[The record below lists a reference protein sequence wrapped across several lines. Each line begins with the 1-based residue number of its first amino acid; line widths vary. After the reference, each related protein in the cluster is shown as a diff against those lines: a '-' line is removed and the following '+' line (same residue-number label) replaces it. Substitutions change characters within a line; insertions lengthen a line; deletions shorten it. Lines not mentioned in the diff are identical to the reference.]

1 MITDFKA
8 LISAIALT
16 AAVGCAMPVLS
27 AESDWTIEPAGSKLD
42 FHLKNMGMGVDGKFT
57 KVSGTV
63 KYDGKNLAQ
72 ASVDAKVDIDSV
84 DTGNEMRDKH
94 LKTKDFFDMGKYPAA
109 EFTSNK
115 IEVDKSGEFKIY
127 GRLSLH
133 GIPQEVVLNATP
145 LKESVDKA
153 GRKHLTTTATNQIER
168 KSYGIGGLGAA
179 SISNEV
185 SLNLT
190 IDLVQ

>member
-1 MITDFKA
+1 MITDFRA
-8 LISAIALT
+8 TLAAIALT
-16 AAVGCAMPVLS
+16 ATVGICAPVHS
-27 AESDWTIEPAGSKLD
+27 AESDWTIEPANSRLD

-84 DTGNEMRDKH
+84 DTGYEMRDKH
-94 LKTKDFFDMGKYPAA
+94 LKNKDFFDISKYPAA

-115 IEVDKSGEFKIY
+115 IEVEKSGDFKIY

-133 GIPQEVVLNATP
+133 GIPQEVILNATP

-153 GRKHLTTTATNQIER
+153 GRKHLSTTATNQIER